1 MLRPRKDGSMGFRFG
16 LFVVATTLMSACDGS
31 KPDYERW
38 ALPSFEFSDM
48 PNLGTILI
56 TGTLKGRDV
65 GYPVNTWNIQCYRQQ
80 MICHVAEV
88 EEIGK
93 GQLGEIWLDDW
104 TVPSRVWQTLSYWG
118 SAEASFARH
127 LPTVE
132 ARHAEGRGASSWRSQ
147 LWSACFASLSLSA
160 DTLTGSDRLPQSG
173 SRGSRVGSRRQRMP

>member
-1 MLRPRKDGSMGFRFG
+1 MGVLVGDGGSMGFRFG

-104 TVPSRVWQTLSYWG
+104 TVTSWTDNTVALDQGDPTSCAHNLIVLNRVAKTVAYTSTPQNQDKNYCQG
-118 SAEASFARH
+118 YNKFAGPASNNTWEIGQ
-127 LPTVE
+127 PVQPWE
-132 ARHAEGRGASSWRSQ
+132 KKSEQ
-147 LWSACFASLSLSA
+147 
-160 DTLTGSDRLPQSG
+160 
-173 SRGSRVGSRRQRMP
+173 